1 MKQYQKLLKL
11 VLKKGSLHANRT
23 GVDAISYF
31 GTQTRYDLTKG
42 FHYWLLKRLHTKQS
56 SMNYY
61 DFYKAVLILNI

>member
-11 VLKKGSLHANRT
+11 VLKKGSLHANRP

-42 FHYWLLKRLHTKQS
+42 FPLLTTKKVAY
-56 SMNYY
+56 N
-61 DFYKAVLILNI
+61 AIIHELL